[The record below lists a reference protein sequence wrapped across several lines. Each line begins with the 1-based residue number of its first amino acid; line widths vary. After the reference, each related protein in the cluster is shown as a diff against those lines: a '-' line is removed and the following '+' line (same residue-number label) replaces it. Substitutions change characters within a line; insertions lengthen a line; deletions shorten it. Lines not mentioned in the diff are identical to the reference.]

1 VTEPPPP
8 TEPPKAMFVG
18 GELREHDMEEIMQD
32 ANVEV
37 KQKKVLPPVKAKLTE
52 NKEYV
57 GNVTWPTIEELT
69 VSNAVKAQYEDWY
82 KIGMNRQRQKA
93 HGDEV
98 PTVRYP
104 DLIITG
110 AKKCGTTA
118 LKIFM
123 NYHTWFQDT
132 PGERHFFNR
141 PTNWAKG
148 YQWYHDEMPLTFKNE
163 ICYEKTPDYFD
174 RPFIPERISKL
185 ENSKDIKFVHVLCD
199 PVRRA
204 FSHFLHM
211 FTVQQVGQEGIGG
224 PQPGFEFLQ
233 GLFADNFYLIIFF

>member
-1 VTEPPPP
+1 
-8 TEPPKAMFVG
+8 MHG
-18 GELREHDMEEIMQD
+18 SEI
-32 ANVEV
+32 
-37 KQKKVLPPVKAKLTE
+37 
-52 NKEYV
+52 
-57 GNVTWPTIEELT
+57 
-69 VSNAVKAQYEDWY
+69 
-82 KIGMNRQRQKA
+82 
-93 HGDEV
+93 

-141 PTNWAKG
+141 PSNWKLG
-148 YQWYHDEMPLTFKNE
+148 YQWYHDQMPLTFKDE

-174 RPFIPERISKL
+174 RPFIPERMSAL
-185 ENSKDIKFVHVLCD
+185 ENAKDIKFVHVLCD
-199 PVRRA
+199 PVRRS

-211 FTVQQVGQEGIGG
+211 FTVQAVGQGG
-224 PQPGFEFLQ
+224 VGAAQPGFEFLN
-233 GLFADNFYLIIFF
+233 GEF

>member
-1 VTEPPPP
+1 MSECQI
-8 TEPPKAMFVG
+8 KS
-18 GELREHDMEEIMQD
+18 
-32 ANVEV
+32 NV
-37 KQKKVLPPVKAKLTE
+37 QF
-52 NKEYV
+52 
-57 GNVTWPTIEELT
+57 I
-69 VSNAVKAQYEDWY
+69 S
-82 KIGMNRQRQKA
+82 
-93 HGDEV
+93 
-98 PTVRYP
+98 
-104 DLIITG
+104 G

-148 YQWYHDEMPLTFKNE
+148 YQWYHDEMPLTFKDE

-174 RPFIPERISKL
+174 RPFIPERMSKL
-185 ENSKDIKFVHVLCD
+185 DNAKDIKFVHVLCD
-199 PVRRA
+199 PVRRS

-211 FTVQQVGQEGIGG
+211 FTVQQVGQWGVGG

-233 GLFADNFYLIIFF
+233 GTF